1 MKNNCPVH
9 LDGVENI
16 PMSDFPAYPDR
27 VQAALTGIVKAL
39 ACHAD
44 REDFREATSEQGVRC
59 STDRPSD
66 SVEMSS

>member
-1 MKNNCPVH
+1 MKNNCPVD
-9 LDGVENI
+9 LDHAENI

-39 ACHAD
+39 ARYAA
-44 REDFREATSEQGVRC
+44 REAFRKAKSEQGVRC